1 MSHTHDT
8 HPTSATDPRYLKAL
22 GRDEKPAVVVGFTQG
37 LDIPVIGLT
46 GTVSG
51 LLLVSIL
58 VGTHGWYLKVSAE
71 EQALKSGNPSGAAL
85 TVDGR
90 TTNSIRKE
98 QNEALAKYAVINKDQ
113 GIVRLPIDQAMK
125 QFVASGGT
133 ARAVFPPAAK

>member
-1 MSHTHDT
+1 MSHSHETTPHS
-8 HPTSATDPRYLKAL
+8 PTDPRYLKAL
-22 GRDEKPAVVVGFTQG
+22 GRDEKPAAAGFTQG
-37 LDIPVIGLT
+37 LDFAVIGLT

-58 VGTHGWYLKVSAE
+58 VATHGWYLKVSAE
-71 EQALKSGNPSGAAL
+71 EQAMKGGNPSGAAL

-90 TTNSIRKE
+90 TTNSIRQE
-98 QNEALAKYAVINKDQ
+98 QKEALSKYAVVNKDL

-133 ARAVFPPAAK
+133 ACAVVPPPAK